1 MPAELTLY
9 DYWRSSAAYR
19 VRIALNLKGLEYQ
32 SIPVHLG
39 KGEQHEE
46 KYKAL
51 NPQGAVPMLVAD
63 GNRITQSLAIMEY
76 LDEVYPAT
84 LALLP
89 LGPLLRAR
97 ARAFA
102 LAVACEMHPMN
113 NLRTLKY
120 LTGPLGASEEE
131 KNTWYAHWTREGLV
145 PLEKLAK
152 EHGNGKFAV
161 GDKPSMADCCLV
173 PQLYNAR
180 RFKCPLDAYPTL
192 VSIEAHCNTLPAFE
206 KAKPENQPGAE

>member
-1 MPAELTLY
+1 MAAELVLY

-19 VRIALNLKGLEYQ
+19 ARIALNLKGLAYK
-32 SIPVHLG
+32 SVPIHLA

-76 LDEVYPAT
+76 LDEVYPPP
-84 LALLP
+84 ALLP
-89 LGPLLRAR
+89 ADSLPRAR

-120 LTGPLGASEEE
+120 LTGPLGRSEDE
-131 KNTWYAHWTREGLV
+131 KNAWYAHWIREGFA
-145 PLEKLAK
+145 PLEKMAQ

-161 GDKPSMADCCLV
+161 GDKPSMADCCLI

-192 VSIEAHCNTLPAFE
+192 VSIDAHCSTLPAFE